1 MYKEY
6 CDLIAAYNAEPALR
20 MGSLVPYPDNNVLM
34 FERVYGEDKILVV
47 INMRDTQHHI
57 ELPQQWKGRTC
68 TDVVSGENVTLPSGT
83 ELLRPF
89 EYYVVK

>member
-1 MYKEY
+1 
-6 CDLIAAYNAEPALR
+6 
-20 MGSLVPYPDNNVLM
+20 M